1 MPRQAASSSQ
11 AAGSALDHPGIRNEE
26 YHIKMKKIFTVLAV
40 SLSFAFVAGAAD
52 NPKMEAFLGYSFV
65 RFNPDSAFIPSF
77 NANGGNGQFV
87 YNFWKGLGAAVDAGA
102 VNKGTLNGF
111 NVDTTVIDFVA
122 GPRYTIHRGRVAPF
136 VQALFGGS
144 HATTSA
150 QFISFPILNAIA
162 GIPVPGNLPVTSRVS
177 ASHTGFAMLAGG
189 GVDIKFGKHM
199 AFRPAEFDY
208 YLTRIPS
215 FIISEERNRNNWR
228 YSAGVN
234 FLFGER

>member
-1 MPRQAASSSQ
+1 
-11 AAGSALDHPGIRNEE
+11 
-26 YHIKMKKIFTVLAV
+26 MKKIFTVVAA

-52 NPKMEAFLGYSFV
+52 NPAGGVYLGYSFV
-65 RFNPDSAFIPSF
+65 RFNPDSGFIPSF

-87 YNFWKGLGAAVDAGA
+87 YNFWKGLGAAVDLGA

-122 GPRYTIHRGRVAPF
+122 GPRYTIHRGRVSPF
-136 VQALFGGS
+136 VQALFGGAY
-144 HATTSA
+144 ATTSA
-150 QFISFPILNAIA
+150 QFVGFPILNTIA
-162 GIPVPGNLPVTSRVS
+162 NIPIPIDIPVTSRVS

-189 GVDIKFGKHM
+189 GVDIKFSKHM

-208 YLTRIPS
+208 YLTRIPNLLTN
-215 FIISEERNRNNWR
+215 EQKNRNNWR

-234 FLFGER
+234 LLFGAR